1 MFQLLVCGTRYGTQG
16 LLFHDP
22 TSSILAC
29 RTIRAPLRSRSC
41 PCNWRCRLSQILM
54 LLEQISCIK
63 EIQYFAP
70 NAFTKS
76 DSKVIVWICPFSN
89 VLHSSSERK
98 SASKEKLIR
107 LWNAFWSF
115 TGSAQTRCGSGIVAK
130 FFWESFSAKQGW
142 MKLPSILSNW
152 VVIFDLNR
160 ICGGRWELLYIY
172 ILYMRWPCQGVLLIL
187 KTFLL
192 SVWGTH
198 NYEHMFQICKVSFPN
213 FLELV
218 SSCLTLRLLSKSSC
232 SCREHPVVLL

>member
-1 MFQLLVCGTRYGTQG
+1 
-16 LLFHDP
+16 
-22 TSSILAC
+22 
-29 RTIRAPLRSRSC
+29 
-41 PCNWRCRLSQILM
+41 M
-54 LLEQISCIK
+54 LLEQIWYIK
-63 EIQYFAP
+63 EIQSFAL
-70 NAFTKS
+70 NAFIMS

-115 TGSAQTRCGSGIVAK
+115 TGSDQTRCGSGIVAK

-172 ILYMRWPCQGVLLIL
+172 IYIIYEV
-187 KTFLL
+187 TL
-192 SVWGTH
+192 SRRSPNSEDFSFISVGTH
-198 NYEHMFQICKVSFPN
+198 NYEHMFQISKVSFPN

-218 SSCLTLRLLSKSSC
+218 SSCLTLRLLSKSWC

>member
-41 PCNWRCRLSQILM
+41 PCNWRCRLAQILM
-54 LLEQISCIK
+54 LLEQIWYIK
-63 EIQYFAP
+63 EIQSFAL
-70 NAFTKS
+70 NAFIMS

-115 TGSAQTRCGSGIVAK
+115 TGSDQTRCGSGIVAK

-192 SVWGTH
+192 SVWGHTT
-198 NYEHMFQICKVSFPN
+198 MSICF
-213 FLELV
+213 
-218 SSCLTLRLLSKSSC
+218 KSAK
-232 SCREHPVVLL
+232 